1 MVSSRAV
8 HGVHFRKSLVLHSLK
23 KHPLHH
29 QRSRKGEIKLNF
41 MAYLQPVREFKG
53 SLINT
58 EKQTLS
64 VYILQLYLTFDCF
77 ISMPGNTYWL
87 TEQLFIKCHFLLVA
101 DIMPNRTS
109 IARIL
114 ALCICIYSKSQ
125 LFLTSWDSVPG
136 NNSMSKQYI
145 NIYFFLHKDFFT
157 VLFPFFLSFL
167 CFCNHCN
174 HACSTGIRSPVV
186 FLVCCMLSCVALS
199 PAAFFRNTASRSSPW
214 LRNNKL

>member
-8 HGVHFRKSLVLHSLK
+8 HGVHFRKSLILHSLK

-41 MAYLQPVREFKG
+41 MTYLQPVRGLKG

-64 VYILQLYLTFDCF
+64 VYILQLYLTCYCF

-114 ALCICIYSKSQ
+114 ALCMYIYIYSKSQ
-125 LFLTSWDSVPG
+125 LFLTSWDSVTG

-145 NIYFFLHKDFFT
+145 NKCFFLHKDYFT

-167 CFCNHCN
+167 CSCNHCTVPSCMFYW
-174 HACSTGIRSPVV
+174 HKVIRLFTCVLYAFLCCFKSCS
-186 FLVCCMLSCVALS
+186 FL
-199 PAAFFRNTASRSSPW
+199 
-214 LRNNKL
+214 